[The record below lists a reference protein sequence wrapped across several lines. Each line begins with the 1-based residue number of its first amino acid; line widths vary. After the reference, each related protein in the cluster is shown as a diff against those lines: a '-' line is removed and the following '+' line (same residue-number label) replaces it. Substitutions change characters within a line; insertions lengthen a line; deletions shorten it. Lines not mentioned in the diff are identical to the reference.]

1 MVYLSNGIAS
11 LKGDN
16 NRAEL
21 ARLFSH
27 KGLVYSYGNACH
39 SWDPIIP
46 NEIYPN
52 FQSTERSVILVYD
65 SFDQMASTTSK
76 IDSVLPELLSTMPVT
91 NAA

>member
-27 KGLVYSYGNACH
+27 KGLVYRTAARVIRGILLFETKST
-39 SWDPIIP
+39 PIFNLP
-46 NEIYPN
+46 NGPL
-52 FQSTERSVILVYD
+52 S
-65 SFDQMASTTSK
+65 SFMTALIKWHLQRRK
-76 IDSVLPELLSTMPVT
+76 LPLFYS
-91 NAA
+91 NY